1 MDPIIGKL
9 IEINKNEMY
18 NEMYAGYISQ
28 KTSGEVE
35 IERVQ
40 FARMIW

>member
-18 NEMYAGYISQ
+18 AVYISQ

-40 FARMIW
+40 FARMILPI